1 MKERENTMDENKQ
14 RGQWGS
20 TFGFL
25 MASIGSAIGLGNLW
39 GFPYKMGSTGGFAFL
54 VVYLILVVLVGRLLM
69 MGEFALGRKTGLGVG
84 AYAKLGEKY
93 KVVGWMAAICP
104 FLILGFYSVLA
115 GMTLRY
121 CVGFLVQ
128 IFGMDGFAG
137 QGSGFFGYLL
147 YDTKSMVLF
156 LALAMLV
163 TMVIVMGGVQG
174 GIEKFGKVAMP
185 ALGVILI
192 GIVIFVA
199 FQPGAIEGYKFMFK
213 PDFSQFTDPKSFFN
227 VLKVAS
233 GQMFFSLSLAMGI
246 NITFGSYLAKD
257 KDIQKNALIVPF
269 SDTLFALFAGMMILP
284 ACAAF
289 GVDYGAGP
297 GLLFASM
304 QNVFLDGMGGM
315 VGNVIGFLFYFL
327 VFIAAIT
334 SSIALLEVLASGVVD
349 KQIAKGKNP
358 SRKLVSILFAVAIF
372 LFALPTAMDALG
384 SGGAAVPAP
393 FELLGLEIGGEGYA
407 MWNDCWLDLYD
418 MITEGV
424 LMPLGALSMSLLLG
438 WKFPN
443 LVKDECE
450 ASGHKF
456 RGEAYTKFAFRFL
469 IPIVMAIVL
478 YTQIQA
484 FFL

>member
-1 MKERENTMDENKQ
+1 
-14 RGQWGS
+14 
-20 TFGFL
+20 
-25 MASIGSAIGLGNLW
+25 GLGNLW

-54 VVYLILVVLVGRLLM
+54 LVYLVLVILIGRFLM

-93 KVVGWMAAICP
+93 KVVGMMAALCP

-137 QGSGFFGYLL
+137 QSSGFFGYLL

-163 TMVIVMGGVQG
+163 AMLIVMGGVQG
-174 GIEKFGKVAMP
+174 GIEKFSKVAMP
-185 ALGVILI
+185 ALGIILI

-199 FQPGAIEGYKFMFK
+199 TQPGAIEGYKFMFK
-213 PDFSQFTDPKSFFN
+213 PDFTLLTDPASFFN

-246 NITFGSYLAKD
+246 NITFGSYLGKD
-257 KDIQKNALIVPF
+257 KDIPKNATIIPF

-284 ACAAF
+284 ACAAY

-304 QNVFLDGMGGM
+304 QKIFLEGMGGM

-334 SSIALLEVLASGVVD
+334 SSIALLEVLTSGVVD
-349 KQIAKGKNP
+349 RQMAKGKNP
-358 SRKLVSILFAVAIF
+358 NRKMISMLFAVAIF
-372 LFALPTAMDALG
+372 IFGLPTAMDALG
-384 SGGAAVPAP
+384 SGGAFMPAP

-424 LMPLGALSMSLLLG
+424 LMPLGALLMSLLLG

-450 ASGHKF
+450 EGGHTFK
-456 RGEAYTKFAFRFL
+456 GAGYAKFAFRFL
-469 IPIVMAIVL
+469 IPVIMIMVL
-478 YTQIQA
+478 WTQIQA
-484 FFL
+484 FFM

>member
-1 MKERENTMDENKQ
+1 MHENK

-20 TFGFL
+20 SFGFL

-54 VVYLILVVLVGRLLM
+54 LVYLVLILLVGRLLM
-69 MGEFALGRKTGLGVG
+69 MAEFALGRKTGTGVG
-84 AYAKLGEKY
+84 AYAKLGQKY
-93 KVVGWMAAICP
+93 KVIGWMAGFCP

-115 GMTLRY
+115 GMVLRY

-128 IFGMDGFAG
+128 IFGVDGFSG
-137 QGSGFFGYLL
+137 QGSDFFGYLL
-147 YDTKSMVLF
+147 YDTKTMILF
-156 LALAMLV
+156 LVLAMAI

-174 GIEKFGKVAMP
+174 GIEKFSKAVMP
-185 ALGVILI
+185 ALAVCII
-192 GIVIFVA
+192 IIIVFVA
-199 FQPGAIEGYKFMFK
+199 IQPGAIEGYKFMFK
-213 PDFSQFTDPKSFFN
+213 PDFSLLSDPGSFFN

-246 NITFGSYLAKD
+246 NITFGSYLSKE
-257 KDIQKNALIVPF
+257 KNLQANATIVPF
-269 SDTLFALFAGMMILP
+269 SDTLFALCAGMMILP

-289 GVDYGAGP
+289 GVDYGKGP

-304 QNVFLDGMGGM
+304 HKIFVDGMGGM
-315 VGNVIGFLFYFL
+315 MGNIMGFLFYFL

-334 SSIALLEVLASGVVD
+334 SSIALLEVLTAAVVD
-349 KQIAKGKNP
+349 KQLAKGKEPN
-358 SRKLVSILFAVAIF
+358 RKKITILFGVAI
-372 LFALPTAMDALG
+372 LIFALPTAMDALG
-384 SGGAAVPAP
+384 SGGAALKAP
-393 FELLGLEIGGEGYA
+393 YELLGLTPDSPGFA

-424 LMPLGALSMSLLLG
+424 LMPLGALLMSLLLG

-450 ASGHKF
+450 ASGHPFK
-456 RGEAYTKFAFRFL
+456 GQAYFKFAFRFL
-469 IPIVMAIVL
+469 IPVIMLIVL
-478 YTQIQA
+478 VTQIQS
-484 FFL
+484 FFLV

>member
-1 MKERENTMDENKQ
+1 MEEIKQ

-54 VVYLILVVLVGRLLM
+54 VVYLILIVTVGIALM
-69 MGEFALGRKTGLGVG
+69 MGEFALGRKTGTGVG
-84 AYAKLGEKY
+84 AYAKLSQKY
-93 KVVGWMAAICP
+93 KIIGWMAAFCP
-104 FLILGFYSVLA
+104 FLILSFYAVLA
-115 GMTLRY
+115 GMVLRY
-121 CVGFLVQ
+121 CLGFLVQ
-128 IFGMDGFAG
+128 IFGMDGFSG

-147 YDTKSMVLF
+147 YDSKSMVLF
-156 LALAMLV
+156 LALAMII

-174 GIEKFGKVAMP
+174 GIEKFSKVAMP

-192 GIVIFVA
+192 GIIIFVA
-199 FQPGAIEGYKFMFK
+199 LQPGAIEGYKFMFK
-213 PDFSQFTDPKSFFN
+213 PDFSQFSDPGSFFN

-246 NITFGSYLAKD
+246 NITFGSYLD
-257 KDIQKNALIVPF
+257 KRKNIQKNATIVPF
-269 SDTLFALFAGMMILP
+269 SDTLFALFAGMMIMP

-289 GVDYGAGP
+289 GVDYGSGP

-304 QNVFLDGMGGM
+304 QKVFIDGMGGM
-315 VGNVIGFLFYFL
+315 VGNIVGFLFYFL

-334 SSIALLEVLASGVVD
+334 SSIALLEVLTASVVD
-349 KQIAKGKNP
+349 KQLAKGKEPN
-358 SRKLVSILFAVAIF
+358 RKKISLIFAICIF
-372 LFALPTAMDALG
+372 IVGLPAALDALG
-384 SGGAAVPAP
+384 SGGAAISAP

-407 MWNDCWLDLYD
+407 MWNDCWLDFYD
-418 MITEGV
+418 MLTEGV
-424 LMPLGALSMSLLLG
+424 LMPLGALLMSLLLG
-438 WKFPN
+438 WKLPN

-450 ASGHKF
+450 ESGHKF
-456 RGEAYTKFAFRFL
+456 KGEGYFKFAFRFL
-469 IPIVMAIVL
+469 IPIIMVVVL

>member
-1 MKERENTMDENKQ
+1 MSDNN

-54 VVYLILVVLVGRLLM
+54 LVYLILIILVGRLLM
-69 MGEFALGRKTGLGVG
+69 MAEFALGRKTGLGVG
-84 AYAKLGEKY
+84 AYAKLGQKY
-93 KVVGWMAAICP
+93 KVIGWMAGFCP

-115 GMTLRY
+115 GMVLRY

-128 IFGMDGFAG
+128 IFGFDGFAG
-137 QGSGFFGYLL
+137 QGSDFFGYLL
-147 YDTKSMVLF
+147 YDTGSMVLF
-156 LALAMLV
+156 LGLAMV
-163 TMVIVMGGVQG
+163 ITIVIVMGGVQG
-174 GIEKFGKVAMP
+174 GIEKFSKVAMP
-185 ALGVILI
+185 ALGVCI
-192 GIVIFVA
+192 IVIIVFVA
-199 FQPGAIEGYKFMFK
+199 IQPGAIEGYKFMFK
-213 PDFSQFTDPKSFFN
+213 PDFTQLSDPGSFFN

-246 NITFGSYLAKD
+246 NITFGSYLSKD
-257 KDIQKNALIVPF
+257 KDIQKNATIVPF
-269 SDTLFALFAGMMILP
+269 SDTLFALCAGMMILP

-289 GVDYGAGP
+289 GVDYGKGP

-304 QNVFLDGMGGM
+304 HKIFVDGMGGM
-315 VGNVIGFLFYFL
+315 AGNIMGFLFYFL

-334 SSIALLEVLASGVVD
+334 SSIALLEVLTASVVD
-349 KQIAKGKNP
+349 KQIAKGKEP
-358 SRKLVSILFAVAIF
+358 RRKKVTILFGIAIF
-372 LFALPTAMDALG
+372 IFALPTAMDALG
-384 SGGAAVPAP
+384 SGGAFIPAP

-424 LMPLGALSMSLLLG
+424 LMPLGALLMSLLLG
-438 WKFPN
+438 WKFPT

-456 RGEAYTKFAFRFL
+456 KGEGYFKFAFRFL
-469 IPIVMAIVL
+469 IPVIMVVVL

>member
-1 MKERENTMDENKQ
+1 MNEIKQ

-54 VVYLILVVLVGRLLM
+54 IVYLILVVTVGMALM
-69 MGEFALGRKTGLGVG
+69 MGEFALGRKTGTGVG

-93 KVVGWMAAICP
+93 KVIGWMAAFCP
-104 FLILGFYSVLA
+104 FLILSFYSVLA

-156 LALAMLV
+156 LALAMII
-163 TMVIVMGGVQG
+163 TMAIVMGGVQG
-174 GIEKFGKVAMP
+174 GIEKFSKIAMP

-192 GIVIFVA
+192 GIIVFVA

-213 PDFSQFTDPKSFFN
+213 PDFSQFTDFNSFFN

-246 NITFGSYLAKD
+246 NITFGSYLSKE
-257 KDIQKNALIVPF
+257 KNIQKNAIIVPF

-304 QNVFLDGMGGM
+304 QNVFIDGMGGM
-315 VGNVIGFLFYFL
+315 VGNVVGFLFYFL

-334 SSIALLEVLASGVVD
+334 SSIALMEVLTSGIVD
-349 KQIAKGKNP
+349 KRIAKGKDP
-358 SRKLVSILFAVAIF
+358 SRKKISLIFAVVIF
-372 LFALPTAMDALG
+372 IVGLPTAMDALG
-384 SGGAAVPAP
+384 SGGAAIPAP

-424 LMPLGALSMSLLLG
+424 LMPLGALFMSLLLG

-443 LVKDECE
+443 LVKEECE
-450 ASGHKF
+450 EGGHTFKGAGYF
-456 RGEAYTKFAFRFL
+456 KFAFRFL
-469 IPIVMAIVL
+469 IPLVMILVL